1 LYFDCTKQKLFRQ
14 ILQVRNQMLA
24 HSSRL
29 SVPPVLQYA
38 LHHIQ
43 KTTRRIG
50 TPEKRTTHLHNTSHP
65 ACPSG
70 TPHFAV
76 LYHEAGT
83 QKASQ
88 PLVRALVRL
97 CRRVVVRHDS
107 LVGVIVP
114 AQGNTTGRAVQS
126 FSIGI
131 SSVIQVTL
139 CYHVSC
145 ALRWLE
151 IR

>member
-1 LYFDCTKQKLFRQ
+1 
-14 ILQVRNQMLA
+14 MLA

-126 FSIGI
+126 LVVNVAASGSLASFKLHC
-131 SSVIQVTL
+131 VIM
-139 CYHVSC
+139 CHVHC
-145 ALRWLE
+145 GGWRLGKAAQLYGQK
-151 IR
+151 